1 MDISNLV
8 SQESKI
14 KIVTARLTQFAEEL
28 YQYQL
33 NLKTSTAMGIP
44 EQIESTQKSIA
55 ALEIAIK
62 VHEEELASI
71 TK

>member
-8 SQESKI
+8 SQESKV

-33 NLKTSTAMGIP
+33 NLKTSEAMGIP
-44 EQIESTQKSIA
+44 DQIESTKKSIA
-55 ALEIAIK
+55 ALEIAIRI
-62 VHEEELASI
+62 HEQELAEI